1 MTALGL
7 RGSTIHSFFDGPKEH
22 KTAIL
27 RRTAYLLH
35 LHLSKIADGHL
46 GRGSAGLVKTG
57 KNFLTFC
64 RIGRVR
70 SRVRPVGAAGMAAGP
85 NALRGSGPK
94 QNGALRKW
102 CVDPSGFS
110 RSPERPYLHYVV
122 MPSPIG
128 VANLVA
134 GLPQAA
140 SDNLGSLYLSLRTM
154 MAQAI
159 LAILLASATAATFVG
174 RRSINRPSHGRFP
187 VPCLRA

>member
-1 MTALGL
+1 
-7 RGSTIHSFFDGPKEH
+7 
-22 KTAIL
+22 
-27 RRTAYLLH
+27 
-35 LHLSKIADGHL
+35 
-46 GRGSAGLVKTG
+46 
-57 KNFLTFC
+57 
-64 RIGRVR
+64 VR
-70 SRVRPVGAAGMAAGP
+70 SRVRPVGAAGLAAGP

-94 QNGALRKW
+94 QNGALWKW

-134 GLPQAA
+134 DPPQAA
-140 SDNLGSLYLSLRTM
+140 SDNFGSLYLSLRTM